1 MRHYKEQDTET
12 WQDQEIL
19 SLNIDPTQ
27 GAEQIQSAVQRL
39 LQRNPHG
46 SGGGRQNRRQN
57 RTQATQL
64 TNTIL
69 NTLQQV

>member
-27 GAEQIQSAVQRL
+27 GAE
-39 LQRNPHG
+39 
-46 SGGGRQNRRQN
+46 
-57 RTQATQL
+57 
-64 TNTIL
+64 
-69 NTLQQV
+69 